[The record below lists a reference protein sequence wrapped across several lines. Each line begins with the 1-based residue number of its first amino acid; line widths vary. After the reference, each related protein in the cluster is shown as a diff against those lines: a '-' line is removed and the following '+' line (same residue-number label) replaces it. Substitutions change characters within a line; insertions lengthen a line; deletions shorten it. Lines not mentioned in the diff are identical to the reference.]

1 MTVIPDSV
9 ARRLTG
15 RVPHDRIRA
24 VDVPRHDSSLV
35 EQLLTLP
42 DLSSAVADA
51 MDEIGIGTVLG
62 TSVLS
67 PVAPGQRLCGP
78 AVTLRYV
85 RATADPTV
93 IRSARRHLAVGDRD
107 LYGLARPGDVA
118 VFDCSGNRDWAVLGG
133 LSALWAAKAGLA
145 GCVVDGAIRDSDT
158 ITEVGLPV
166 YSTSR
171 SPRAARHRV
180 DAVAL
185 NDMVTIAGAT
195 VCPGDYVIA
204 DDDGICLVPFEDFPA
219 VVASA
224 TSAQAAEDVLV
235 EAIRTS
241 TDIEDLVTRTKV
253 PRVPD

>member
-1 MTVIPDSV
+1 MTDIPDSV
-9 ARRLTG
+9 GGRLPG
-15 RVPHDRIRA
+15 RVPRERIRA

-51 MDEIGIGTVLG
+51 MDELGVGTVLG

-67 PVAPGQRLCGP
+67 PVTPGGRVCGP

-85 RATADPTV
+85 RATADPAV
-93 IRSARRHLAVGDRD
+93 IRSAGRPLAAGDRD

-118 VFDCSGNRDWAVLGG
+118 VVDCSGNRDLAVLGG

-158 ITEVGLPV
+158 ITDVALPV
-166 YSTSR
+166 YSSSR
-171 SPRAARHRV
+171 SPRSARHRF

-195 VCPGDYVIA
+195 VRPGDYVIA
-204 DDDGICLVPFEDFPA
+204 DDDGICLVPFDDFPA

-241 TDIEDLVTRTKV
+241 TDIEDLVARTAA
-253 PRVPD
+253 PRIPD

>member
-1 MTVIPDSV
+1 MTVIPHSV
-9 ARRLTG
+9 GRRLPG
-15 RVPHDRIRA
+15 RVPHERIRA
-24 VDVPRHDSSLV
+24 VDVPRHDRSLV
-35 EQLLTLP
+35 EQLLALP

-51 MDEIGIGTVLG
+51 MDEIGVGTVLG

-67 PVAPGQRLCGP
+67 PVAPGGRLCGP
-78 AVTLRYV
+78 AITLRYA
-85 RATADPTV
+85 RASADPTV
-93 IRSARRHLAVGDRD
+93 IRSAGRPLAAGDRD
-107 LYGLARPGDVA
+107 LYGLAHPGDVA

-158 ITEVGLPV
+158 ITDVALPV

-171 SPRAARHRV
+171 SPRSARHRV

-195 VCPGDYVIA
+195 VYPGDYVIA
-204 DDDGICLVPFEDFPA
+204 DDDGICLVPFDDFPT

-224 TSAQAAEDVLV
+224 ISAQTAEDVLV

-241 TDIEDLVTRTKV
+241 TDIEDLVTRTTA
-253 PRVPD
+253 RRIPD